1 MLDFRL
7 LTKNK
12 VFYLKLILFPSI
24 LILILG
30 TVFSDASGEIKPFSI
45 AFYNQD
51 QGLSHGNQHN
61 SLGKTLKE
69 NVFEQTEIKK
79 FISLKEVSSYE
90 QGKQMLQNGQVAALI
105 SIPSNFTKAAM
116 NNEKTSI
123 SLLGDNDKPLDK
135 QVTSTILERFM
146 GSVRTVA
153 VEQKTLMELLNRKD
167 KEDKGKDSKS
177 MSDSNSD
184 TNRGIKEQVE
194 AKEMKI
200 KIEQMMAQISSNHGL
215 DFKIPKVSTNK
226 SAVLIDA
233 MQYYSIA
240 MVVMFSIMTSF
251 VLVHSIVDEKQN
263 HTLFR
268 IKSTPT
274 LQIQYVLGK
283 LCGIVFCVVIQML
296 IVIAISRFVFQM
308 KWGNLFDLL
317 LITVAYA
324 FAIGSMVLLW
334 GFIAKDHVA
343 VSGMSSPV
351 LYIFSFLGGSFIPKS
366 GLPEGLR
373 VVQEMIPN
381 GKAINAYLQLS
392 QGIGLK
398 GIYVDLLEL
407 IGIGILFMLLNIKVY
422 GGKGGNT
429 RAISIHGK

>member
-30 TVFSDASGEIKPFSI
+30 TVFSNASGEIKPFSI

-51 QGLSHGNQHN
+51 QGYSHGGQHN

-79 FISLKEVSSYE
+79 IISLKEVSSYE
-90 QGKQMLQNGQVAALI
+90 QGKQMLQDGQVAALI

-123 SLLGDNDKPLDK
+123 SVLGDNDKPLDK
-135 QVTSTILERFM
+135 QVITTIVERFI
-146 GSVRTVA
+146 GSVRTIA
-153 VEQKTLMELLNRKD
+153 VEQKILIEMMNSKQ
-167 KEDKGKDSKS
+167 KESGG
-177 MSDSNSD
+177 NSV
-184 TNRGIKEQVE
+184 GIE
-194 AKEMKI
+194 
-200 KIEQMMAQISSNHGL
+200 QISSNHGL
-215 DFKIPKVSTNK
+215 DLKIEKVSTNK

-283 LCGIVFCVVIQML
+283 LCGIVFCVVIQMM
-296 IVIAISRFVFQM
+296 IVIAISYFVFQIQ
-308 KWGNLFDLL
+308 WGNLFDLL

-343 VSGMSSPV
+343 VSGLSSPV

-373 VVQEMIPN
+373 VVQEIIPN
-381 GKAINAYLQLS
+381 GKAINAYLQVS

-407 IGIGILFMLLNIKVY
+407 IGIGLLFMLLSIRVY

>member
-30 TVFSDASGEIKPFSI
+30 TVFSNASGEIKPFSI

-51 QGLSHGNQHN
+51 QGFSHGDQHN

-79 FISLKEVSSYE
+79 IISLKEVSSYE
-90 QGKQMLQNGQVAALI
+90 QGKQMLQDGQVTALI

-135 QVTSTILERFM
+135 QVTTTILERFM

-153 VEQKTLMELLNRKD
+153 VEQKILIEMMNSKQ
-167 KEDKGKDSKS
+167 KESGGNIVD
-177 MSDSNSD
+177 
-184 TNRGIKEQVE
+184 
-194 AKEMKI
+194 
-200 KIEQMMAQISSNHGL
+200 IEQIMKQISSNHGL
-215 DFKIPKVSTNK
+215 DLQIQKVSTNK
-226 SAVLIDA
+226 SSVLIDA

-274 LQIQYVLGK
+274 LQTQYVLGK
-283 LCGIVFCVVIQML
+283 LCGIIFCVVIQMM
-296 IVIAISRFVFQM
+296 IVIAISQLVFQIQ
-308 KWGNLFDLL
+308 WGNLFDLL

-343 VSGMSSPV
+343 VSGLSSPI

-366 GLPEGLR
+366 GLPDGLR

-381 GKAINAYLQLS
+381 GKAINAYLQVS
-392 QGIGLK
+392 QGMGLK

-407 IGIGILFMLLNIKVY
+407 IGIGLLFMLLSIRVY

-429 RAISIHGK
+429 HAISTHGN